1 MKLSVSTSFLAAG
14 KCQVRWLGRRRRR
27 RGRKEWKKSHTT
39 ATRRL
44 CLVEGCDFKTE
55 RGEEWNVKV
64 GEQWSAVFPPVR
76 PEEPTSTSTIS
87 TSTSSSSPLVGTFLI
102 SLPRWSLSQ
111 HYSRPVE
118 FPGGGRASS
127 SGSRPHIKM
136 TKQRNPP
143 PKTTRWSQ
151 MRGRKTHEGSRR
163 GGGNES
169 QGSRWMVRRALSGIS
184 YRHTVNHS
192 SHFFP
197 VLRTVQGETTKL
209 QLWCFFLT

>member
-1 MKLSVSTSFLAAG
+1 MKFSVSTSFLAAG

-27 RGRKEWKKSHTT
+27 RGRKEWKKSHTK

-76 PEEPTSTSTIS
+76 PVEPTSTSIS

-102 SLPRWSLSQ
+102 SLPRWSLSL
-111 HYSRPVE
+111 HYPRPVE
-118 FPGGGRASS
+118 FPGGGKSEQLRVKTS
-127 SGSRPHIKM
+127 HKNDQ
-136 TKQRNPP
+136 TKKTP

-151 MRGRKTHEGSRR
+151 MRGRKTHEGSCR

-192 SHFFP
+192 PHFFP
-197 VLRTVQGETTKL
+197 VLRAVRGETTKL
-209 QLWCFFLT
+209 QMWCFFLT